1 LTSVIAFGLLLVQ
14 VNLLWVAESHRHDTE
29 LIGSGRWAAI
39 DRCGAQQSPAAG
51 AEYLCT
57 VCQIVRHNA
66 ARPSTGAPAVQPIA
80 SVTFPVA
87 ATANKLRSYRP
98 AVIYGRAPPPPDDSP
113 SVLTAV

>member
-1 LTSVIAFGLLLVQ
+1 MYGTRDWHRLRSVIAFALLLVQ

-29 LIGSGRWAAI
+29 AIGSGRATAI
-39 DRCGAQQSPAAG
+39 GRRSTQQSPAAS

-87 ATANKLRSYRP
+87 ATTNKLRSYRP
-98 AVIYGRAPPPPDDSP
+98 AIVYGRAPP
-113 SVLTAV
+113 LA